1 MIRCTALYLDE
12 FSVYDG
18 MTFPEE
24 QPKSLMAKIG
34 GAFKDFFVGPSEDR
48 IPHHDQVQEE
58 CLQIFLDKHG
68 KILKNLEFSTI
79 TKLNFSKF
87 ANGVYHIY
95 EQLQSHGLCRGNVQ
109 TDSKRVVY
117 QLPMVCIKILHIYTT
132 LYYIF
137 L

>member
-24 QPKSLMAKIG
+24 QPKSLMAK
-34 GAFKDFFVGPSEDR
+34 FKDFFVGSSEDR

-58 CLQIFLDKHG
+58 CLLIFLDKHE

-79 TKLNFSKF
+79 SKLNFSKF
-87 ANGVYHIY
+87 VNGVYHIY
-95 EQLQSHGLCRGNVQ
+95 EQLQSHGLCRNNVQ
-109 TDSKRVVY
+109 SDSKRVVH
-117 QLPMVCIKILHIYTT
+117 QLPKVRMYKKSIHIQS
-132 LYYIF
+132 YIIF
-137 L
+137 FYSD